1 MSTIFYGALVTPVSL
16 TAYRALPRALLA
28 VSRETGDID
37 WVEDDVPAG
46 ELQEVLAKHGVVSEG
61 AEIVELKTGEFLM
74 PGFIDTHI
82 VSRASGLVARPSADI
97 LLQHAPQVP
106 NTGRCALR

>member
-16 TAYRALPRALLA
+16 TAYHALPRALLA

-46 ELQEVLAKHGVVSEG
+46 ELQNVLAKHGVVSEG
-61 AEIVELKTGEFLM
+61 TEIVELKTGEFLM

-82 VSRASGLVARPSADI
+82 VSRASGLLAGNI
-97 LLQHAPQVP
+97 
-106 NTGRCALR
+106 C